1 MSYDFIIFAISYDI
15 GQLEEENS
23 RRELDMADL
32 IIRKAEEKDVLAI
45 EQIEKQCFTVPWS
58 YESLHKDIVE
68 NNLAFY
74 VVAEI
79 VGQQSDVT
87 GQQCSG
93 TAADGQQ
100 CDGTGR
106 QCDDTAAAGQV
117 CGYVG
122 VWKILDEGHI
132 TNVAVAP
139 DYRRMHIGRAM
150 LEALIE
156 VTGQAGIERY
166 TLEVRASNEPAIRLY
181 EGLGFKSEGI
191 RPGYYEDNG
200 EDAVIMW
207 R

>member
-1 MSYDFIIFAISYDI
+1 MQNPCGNTNDRKPQYIWK
-15 GQLEEENS
+15 EK
-23 RRELDMADL
+23 DMADL
-32 IIRKAEEKDVLAI
+32 IIRRAEEKDVLAI
-45 EQIEKQCFTVPWS
+45 EHIEKQCFTVPWS

-68 NNLAFY
+68 NGMAFY
-74 VVAEI
+74 IVAEI
-79 VGQQSDVT
+79 AAEDGSKAAEQSE
-87 GQQCSG
+87 G
-93 TAADGQQ
+93 TAGQV
-100 CDGTGR
+100 CGD
-106 QCDDTAAAGQV
+106 AEIAGQV

-139 DYRRMHIGRAM
+139 EYRRMHIGRAM
-150 LEALIE
+150 LETLFE

>member
-1 MSYDFIIFAISYDI
+1 
-15 GQLEEENS
+15 
-23 RRELDMADL
+23 MADL

-74 VVAEI
+74 IVAEI
-79 VGQQSDVT
+79 AGQEHDRA
-87 GQQCSG
+87 GQEGSP
-93 TAADGQQ
+93 
-100 CDGTGR
+100 
-106 QCDDTAAAGQV
+106 AAGQV

-139 DYRRMHIGRAM
+139 EFRRKHIGRAM
-150 LEALIE
+150 LETLFE

-166 TLEVRASNEPAIRLY
+166 TLEVRAGNRPAIKLY
-181 EGLGFKSEGI
+181 EGLGFRAEGI

>member
-1 MSYDFIIFAISYDI
+1 
-15 GQLEEENS
+15 
-23 RRELDMADL
+23 MADL
-32 IIRKAEEKDVLAI
+32 IIRRAEEKDVLAI
-45 EQIEKQCFTVPWS
+45 EHIEKQCFAVPWS

-68 NNLAFY
+68 NGMAFY
-74 VVAEI
+74 IVAEI
-79 VGQQSDVT
+79 ASEDGGEAAEQSE
-87 GQQCSG
+87 G
-93 TAADGQQ
+93 TAGQVCGDTEIASEDGGEATEQSE
-100 CDGTGR
+100 GT
-106 QCDDTAAAGQV
+106 AGQVCGDTEIAGHV

-139 DYRRMHIGRAM
+139 EYRRMHIGRAM
-150 LEALIE
+150 LETLFE